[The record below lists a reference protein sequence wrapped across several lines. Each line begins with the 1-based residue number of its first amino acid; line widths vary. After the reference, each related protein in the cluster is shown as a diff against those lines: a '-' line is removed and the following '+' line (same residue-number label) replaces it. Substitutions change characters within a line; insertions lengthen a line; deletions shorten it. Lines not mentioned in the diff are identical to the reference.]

1 MRGFFMYD
9 APFFLNCILLGLALA
24 VDAFSVSIANGLT
37 ETDHTFKRTFLIS
50 GTFGFFQFIMP
61 LAGWFLVR
69 SFIAF
74 FSLPKFVIPL
84 LAMLIL
90 GFLGV
95 KTIIDAKKNDRPSAA
110 VGLAAL
116 LLQGVAT
123 SLDAL
128 SVGLTISDYD
138 TLQALV
144 CSLIIG
150 AETFIICAAGVTL
163 GKKIKKGFSSV
174 AGILGGIILII
185 IGIEIFIRGI
195 I

>member
-1 MRGFFMYD
+1 MFD
-9 APFFLNCILLGLALA
+9 LPFFLNCILLGVALA

-37 ETDHTFKRTFLIS
+37 ETERSFSRTVLIS
-50 GTFGFFQFIMP
+50 GTFGAFQFLMP
-61 LAGWFLVR
+61 LLGWVLVKT
-69 SFIAF
+69 FISF
-74 FSLPKFVIPL
+74 FSLPKFIIPL

-95 KTIIDAKKNDRPSAA
+95 KTIIDSKKGEQKQAA
-110 VGLAAL
+110 VKFVEILI
-116 LLQGVAT
+116 QGVAT

-138 TLQALV
+138 ILQAIV
-144 CSLIIG
+144 CATIIG
-150 AETFIICAAGVTL
+150 VETFALCIVGVTL
-163 GKKIKKGFSSV
+163 GKGVKKGFSSV
-174 AGILGGIILII
+174 AGIVGGIILIA